1 MKIAKNTSDV
11 IFIFLIFIMIVGMGA
26 GIALKPQKS
35 FSERENRSLEVFPEP
50 SVSSVLSGEF
60 SRQLSSFYS
69 DQLPLREELGYLYA
83 LSELSLGKRECN
95 GVFVCDR
102 STLVQLPSKSSRER
116 EILKNNLISAKELQQ
131 RRNAVCFWT
140 PRSSDVFE
148 GQMPQVLHG
157 LSAEARESADCQLT
171 ARMLDLISESEDPSE
186 YYYRTDHHWTTKG
199 AYTAYR
205 LLAREL
211 GYEPYDEDFFRKET
225 VATDFLGTSFSRSSL
240 PKDMTVPD
248 LLTLYRYDGD
258 DSAVVTDK
266 TTGVAQQGL
275 YERSAL
281 DRYDKYRIFLGG
293 NHAHLSIELLPEN
306 QETRE
311 KLLIVK
317 DSFANSLI
325 PFLALHFDL
334 EVIDPRYA
342 TVSQM
347 RELCEQEEF
356 GRTLVLCS
364 LDTLSTERTVGRF
377 LDIID

>member
-1 MKIAKNTSDV
+1 
-11 IFIFLIFIMIVGMGA
+11 
-26 GIALKPQKS
+26 
-35 FSERENRSLEVFPEP
+35 
-50 SVSSVLSGEF
+50 
-60 SRQLSSFYS
+60 
-69 DQLPLREELGYLYA
+69 
-83 LSELSLGKRECN
+83 
-95 GVFVCDR
+95 
-102 STLVQLPSKSSRER
+102 
-116 EILKNNLISAKELQQ
+116 
-131 RRNAVCFWT
+131 
-140 PRSSDVFE
+140 
-148 GQMPQVLHG
+148 
-157 LSAEARESADCQLT
+157 
-171 ARMLDLISESEDPSE
+171 MLDLISESEDPSE